1 MSTGINEHIKKIE
14 EIKQHINNSKGNQ
27 RRQYIK
33 CLHRLQKELNL
44 YNILK
49 R

>member
-1 MSTGINEHIKKIE
+1 MSTGEHIKKIE
-14 EIKQHINNSKGNQ
+14 EIKQHINNPKGNQ